1 MKFSWNFS
9 LLLNY
14 RWILGIVHKCFLS
27 IFFIFSVLYVKIVFF
42 FTFSLDKMW
51 NMYWNTKCLFFLT
64 FFYYSMERFSHFVL
78 KNVLVVYKLLDLVQI
93 EVFNLGISVFW
104 IRVKSWNKEDKN
116 IVNKCWCNFLVVS
129 PLIHFTLY
137 HNFQFFFFF
146 VIRKWD
152 QILVF
157 FL

>member
-1 MKFSWNFS
+1 MKFSWKFS

-42 FTFSLDKMW
+42 FHIFLGQNVKYVLEHKMSFFSND
-51 NMYWNTKCLFFLT
+51 
-64 FFYYSMERFSHFVL
+64 FFYYSMERFPHFVL

-129 PLIHFTLY
+129 PLIHFTQY
-137 HNFQFFFFF
+137 HNFQFFFF
-146 VIRKWD
+146 
-152 QILVF
+152 L
-157 FL
+157 